1 MAVEAGVVQ
10 SEPSMEWLEERV
22 DVGGDALIVRR
33 AGSGRPLLVL
43 HEELGCP
50 GPVAWQAT
58 LGEQRTLLV
67 PLHPGF
73 SRSPASDWIASVRD
87 LACFYGRYLRE
98 QEQVPLDVIGFSFGG
113 WIAAEM
119 AANDPALFSRMV
131 LVGATGVRPPEG
143 EILDMFLS
151 TAEDYLRATVLDPAA
166 TDEFTSL
173 YGAEITPEQF
183 EAFEE
188 ARAQVARLAW
198 RPYLFNPSLPHLLD
212 GANALPTLILWGD
225 KDGVVPRSAGEVYR
239 RAIPDSKLVVF
250 PDCGHRP
257 EIEKREDFLAELR
270 AFLG

>member
-1 MAVEAGVVQ
+1 
-10 SEPSMEWLEERV
+10 MEWLEERV
-22 DVGGDALIVRR
+22 DVGGDALVVRR

-50 GPVAWQAT
+50 GPVAWQET
-58 LGEQRTLLV
+58 LGEQRTLLI

-73 SRSPASDWIASVRD
+73 GRSPASDWIANVRD
-87 LACFYGRYLRE
+87 LACFYARSLRE
-98 QEQVPLDVIGFSFGG
+98 QGLVPIDVIGFSFGG

-131 LVGATGVRPPEG
+131 LVGATGVRPPDG
-143 EILDMFLS
+143 EILDMFAS
-151 TAEDYLRATVLDPAA
+151 TAENYLRASVLNPAD

-173 YGAEITPEQF
+173 YGAEVTPEQF
-183 EAFEE
+183 EAWED

-198 RPYLFNPSLPHLLD
+198 KPYLFNPSLPQLLE

-239 RAIPDSKLVVF
+239 RAIPDAKLVVF